1 MTDNIEV
8 TVNVIDVTGKIVF
21 TQQLTEMQST
31 LDLDLLLSGIYFL
44 QISSGNNNSVKK
56 IIKN

>member
-31 LDLDLLLSGIYFL
+31 LDLDLLQSGIYFL